1 MSATSDHALREA
13 MAITTAMREAAC
25 AQDWVLVA
33 ELEVTRVGFLHA
45 AAAAADSDRVQWQ
58 ALLDANTELV
68 AVLRERREALA
79 LEWAASR
86 KTQMALRDY
95 DRIGRAGEEA

>member
-13 MAITTAMREAAC
+13 MAITAAMREAARTG
-25 AQDWVLVA
+25 DWVLVA
-33 ELEVTRVGFLHA
+33 ELEVTRVGFLRA
-45 AAAAADSDRVQWQ
+45 AAAAADSDPVQWQ
-58 ALLDANTELV
+58 ALLAANTALV
-68 AVLRERREALA
+68 ALLSERREALA

-95 DRIGRAGEEA
+95 DRIGRAAEGA